1 MRILFVA
8 DGRSPITVNWLRYFV
23 ERGDEVFLASTFA
36 GQPDLKLNG
45 LEIIPV
51 AFSGAKSVSTPT
63 PKMPGQ
69 AEPGQAGAGRPRSGF
84 GGASTLGLRTPL
96 PHWLGAVRVGRAPRR
111 PPGKIGT

>member
-69 AEPGQAGAGRPRSGF
+69 AEPGQAAAGRPPSGV
-84 GGASTLGLRTPL
+84 GGASNLGLRTAIR
-96 PHWLGAVRVGRAPRR
+96 HWVRPVTRTRAPRR
-111 PPGKIGT
+111 RRDKVQR

>member
-69 AEPGQAGAGRPRSGF
+69 AEPGQAGASPPRSGVCR
-84 GGASTLGLRTPL
+84 ASNPGLRSAI
-96 PHWLGAVRVGRAPRR
+96 PHSLRPR
-111 PPGKIGT
+111 

>member
-69 AEPGQAGAGRPRSGF
+69 AEPGQAGAAGSAALRPWVCVPPSDTGSG
-84 GGASTLGLRTPL
+84 L
-96 PHWLGAVRVGRAPRR
+96 
-111 PPGKIGT
+111 

>member
-69 AEPGQAGAGRPRSGF
+69 AEPGQAGARRPRSRF
-84 GGASTLGLRTPL
+84 GGGSSRGLGTAI
-96 PHWLGAVRVGRAPRR
+96 PHWPR
-111 PPGKIGT
+111 P